1 MLSVTNSA
9 SRFELRHILETSNFQ
24 QAATMAFACLLVALL
39 SVIGSGCVLESVMR
53 SHVRE
58 MILADVRT
66 MHELTQSRSSHQVAE
81 LLRQRD
87 LYDRRSERHSLLLD
101 PQGKVLTG
109 DATMLEVMDCIS
121 FKCPDNWRNI
131 RTYEDRQIMGLV
143 IELRDGGRYF
153 SAYDLQPM
161 LERTQIIPLMAGAG
175 LFLVLLGSLILSLR
189 YSLRKLYRI
198 ERIHDAL
205 KRFASGDHQAFPPL
219 DRSGDELDRL
229 ATDIYRNLERI
240 NKLMAEVK
248 GVTSHIAHEL
258 RTPLTRL
265 QNRLVSAAEIATGDV
280 REALW
285 MAADESERIQSL
297 FRAVMR
303 VGEVETGRCA
313 HLFEAFPAHDLL
325 HDLREY
331 YLPLADERNSPLEI
345 ETDPGCQIWGDRA
358 LLFQAMANLV
368 DNALKYA
375 PRNSTVTLFARHRGH
390 FTILGVADHGSGIPA
405 SATEQVVERFHR
417 LHTSGDIP
425 GNGLGLTLVKAIS
438 ELHGGSLC
446 LSDNQPGLRVELQ
459 LGRAIP

>member
-1 MLSVTNSA
+1 MQSAMNSA

-109 DATMLEVMDCIS
+109 DATMHEVMDCIAAR
-121 FKCPDNWRNI
+121 CPDNWRNI
-131 RTYEDRQIMGLV
+131 RNKELQIMGLV

-175 LFLVLLGSLILSLR
+175 LFLVLLGSLIFSLR

-205 KRFASGDHQAFPPL
+205 KRFASGDHQAFPPH

-229 ATDIYRNLERI
+229 ATEIYRNLERI

-313 HLFEAFPAHDLL
+313 HLFEEFPAQDLL
-325 HDLREY
+325 NDLREY
-331 YLPLADERNSPLEI
+331 YLPLADERNSPLVLNI
-345 ETDPGCQIWGDRA
+345 DPGCRIWGDRA

-375 PRNSTVTLFARHRGH
+375 PRNSTITLFARHRPL
-390 FTILGVADHGSGIPA
+390 FATLGVADHGEGIPA

-438 ELHGGSLC
+438 ELHGGSLR
-446 LSDNQPGLRVELQ
+446 LSDNKPGLCVELQ
-459 LGRAIP
+459 LSRAIP